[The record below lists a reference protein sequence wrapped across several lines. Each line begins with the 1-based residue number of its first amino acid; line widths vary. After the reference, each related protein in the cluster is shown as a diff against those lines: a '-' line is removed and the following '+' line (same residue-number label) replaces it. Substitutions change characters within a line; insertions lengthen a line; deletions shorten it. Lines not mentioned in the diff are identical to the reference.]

1 MFPLPFVAETLPSP
15 CVSTAFVTKS
25 PPFLGVWAGL
35 MSADNIHKM
44 QAKFQHAGVNLN
56 QAFLAFDENND
67 GQISTAE
74 FRRGIRALVRS
85 QRDGARR

>member
-1 MFPLPFVAETLPSP
+1 
-15 CVSTAFVTKS
+15 
-25 PPFLGVWAGL
+25 

-44 QAKFQHAGVNLN
+44 QAKFQHAGVNLK
-56 QAFLAFDENND
+56 QAFLAFDDNND